1 MSKFYQQQAD
11 RAYSGSLQ
19 EEAASQTQ
27 YVPNLTGGLVGEQLC
42 ERTQLGHII
51 DRINDC
57 IDIAS
62 KSAERISIIADR
74 VNGATPANAPNGPAS
89 SIGPGLVCEI
99 HSRIDTL
106 ANILAATCDEVGRLE
121 TL

>member
-1 MSKFYQQQAD
+1 MSKIYEQQAD
-11 RAYSGSLQ
+11 RAYLGSVKSGQ
-19 EEAASQTQ
+19 AQ
-27 YVPNLTGGLVGEQLC
+27 YVPLGAGGLVGAQLC

-74 VNGATPANAPNGPAS
+74 VNGATPANAPNELAG

-99 HSRIDTL
+99 HSRIDAL
-106 ANILAATCDEVGRLE
+106 ANILAATCNEVGRLE